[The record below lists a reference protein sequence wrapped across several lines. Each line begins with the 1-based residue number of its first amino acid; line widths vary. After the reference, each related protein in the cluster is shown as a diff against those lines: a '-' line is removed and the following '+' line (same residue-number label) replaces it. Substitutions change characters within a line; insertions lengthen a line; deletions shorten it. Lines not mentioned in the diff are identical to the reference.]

1 MRLMTR
7 TSPSVQWR
15 RRWRTTLPKRST
27 KLVLERIDP
36 AEVEWS
42 QLDSLSDRNVFQT
55 REWVEFVEA
64 TQAAEPV
71 VARVL
76 DGGRTVAFFTG
87 LLARRFGVRILGS
100 PFQGWATGYLGFNRL
115 EAISNRDAVAA
126 LVDFAFGPL
135 GCLHLEFRDRP
146 LAGSDVDR
154 HGDISGARTHGV
166 LLGWRELASVP
177 IGAAQRS
184 SDVVRDSILAR
195 AWRGCLR
202 LRRRRRLQTQ
212 VRSNRGRRSA
222 VQEVP
227 LRHSQRYAR
236 GRKAHDQPETTPR
249 RSPPLVINRALR
261 TL

>member
-1 MRLMTR
+1 MVR
-7 TSPSVQWR
+7 TSSSADRLRAWR
-15 RRWRTTLPKRST
+15 NTSAKGST
-27 KLVLERIDP
+27 KLVLERLDP

-115 EAISNRDAVAA
+115 EEISNRDAVAA

-146 LAGSDVDR
+146 LAGTDVDGCSDPETSAAGSVGEVR
-154 HGDISGARTHGV
+154 LEV
-166 LLGWRELASVP
+166 FASDDKDFGGSSRAEFVSR
-177 IGAAQRS
+177 ASRS
-184 SDVVRDSILAR
+184 SS
-195 AWRGCLR
+195 CTPPST
-202 LRRRRRLQTQ
+202 RRP
-212 VRSNRGRRSA
+212 SGSA
-222 VQEVP
+222 
-227 LRHSQRYAR
+227 
-236 GRKAHDQPETTPR
+236 
-249 RSPPLVINRALR
+249 
-261 TL
+261 